1 MKELIDISHIQLF
14 VRYDNMHLYERLTIR
29 TSKKVFIIDL
39 GNILRVSPR
48 VTILRSSVVSLRKTN
63 NKR

>member
-1 MKELIDISHIQLF
+1 MKEFLDAIHIQLF

-29 TSKKVFIIDL
+29 TAKKIFRIDL
-39 GNILRVSPR
+39 GNILRE
-48 VTILRSSVVSLRKTN
+48 TN